1 VFHDR
6 FPHPPDPRPYDDTV
20 RSADTAPEAYAK
32 QIEAYRS
39 MSPERRVVLAA
50 QMSDDM
56 LAVAADGIRARHPEY
71 DEARVRWA
79 LLRLRHGDD
88 TFRAAWPDAPL
99 LAP

>member
-1 VFHDR
+1 
-6 FPHPPDPRPYDDTV
+6 V
-20 RSADTAPEAYAK
+20 RSPDTSPEAYAR

-39 MSPERRVVLAA
+39 MSPERRVALAA
-50 QMSDDM
+50 EMSEDM
-56 LAVAADGIRARHPEY
+56 LAVAADGIRARHPQY
-71 DEARVRWA
+71 DEAQVRWA